1 MCGGKHEN
9 MWLDRYFKEQDPRP
23 EALEDWHDAL
33 TDLQVEVFF
42 FFILVTLVGIHV
54 LCIDTAYN
62 GLTDKKPCC
71 KTAEQTRMA
80 HWQH

>member
-42 FFILVTLVGIHV
+42 SF
-54 LCIDTAYN
+54 
-62 GLTDKKPCC
+62 
-71 KTAEQTRMA
+71 
-80 HWQH
+80 